1 MKLELDPVNPKR
13 KRRYILSGAFFF
25 WGGGGGGGGGFFVLS
40 FRVVDSRFTLRSSVL
55 ETVRVKYCSKIFLL
69 AHG

>member
-13 KRRYILSGAFFF
+13 KRRYILSGAFFLGG
-25 WGGGGGGGGGFFVLS
+25 WGGLFVLS

>member
-25 WGGGGGGGGGFFVLS
+25 WGGGGGGVFLS
-40 FRVVDSRFTLRSSVL
+40 PAI
-55 ETVRVKYCSKIFLL
+55 KNI
-69 AHG
+69 

>member
-25 WGGGGGGGGGFFVLS
+25 GGGGVGGSFCTVIPGCGFSIYIALQ
-40 FRVVDSRFTLRSSVL
+40 
-55 ETVRVKYCSKIFLL
+55 C
-69 AHG
+69 A

>member
-25 WGGGGGGGGGFFVLS
+25 WGRGGGGGGVFLYCHSGLWILDLHCAPVCLKPFV
-40 FRVVDSRFTLRSSVL
+40 
-55 ETVRVKYCSKIFLL
+55 
-69 AHG
+69 

>member
-25 WGGGGGGGGGFFVLS
+25 LGGGGGGGVFLYCHSGLWILDLHCAPVCLKPFV
-40 FRVVDSRFTLRSSVL
+40 
-55 ETVRVKYCSKIFLL
+55 
-69 AHG
+69 

>member
-13 KRRYILSGAFFF
+13 KRRYILSGL
-25 WGGGGGGGGGFFVLS
+25 FVLS

>member
-1 MKLELDPVNPKR
+1 MTLELDPVNPKR
-13 KRRYILSGAFFF
+13 KRRYILSGAFFWGG
-25 WGGGGGGGGGFFVLS
+25 WGGGWGGLFVLS

>member
-25 WGGGGGGGGGFFVLS
+25 LGGGGWGGLFVLS

>member
-25 WGGGGGGGGGFFVLS
+25 GGGGGWGGLFVLS

>member
-25 WGGGGGGGGGFFVLS
+25 FLGGGGGGLFVLS

>member
-25 WGGGGGGGGGFFVLS
+25 WGGGGGGVFLYCHSGLWILDLHCAPVCLKPFV
-40 FRVVDSRFTLRSSVL
+40 
-55 ETVRVKYCSKIFLL
+55 
-69 AHG
+69 

>member
-25 WGGGGGGGGGFFVLS
+25 WGGGVGGSFCTVIPGCGFSIYIALQ
-40 FRVVDSRFTLRSSVL
+40 
-55 ETVRVKYCSKIFLL
+55 C
-69 AHG
+69 A